1 MSELLKRVMQEII
14 DYCKRQKTGL
24 EQMEFLLLVND
35 RKRARVKNAFEL
47 LAKIEELMSTKKAHS
62 SMTVF
67 DKKEEYVVVGIRFCD
82 DGLWHL
88 EKLHE

>member
-14 DYCKRQKTGL
+14 GYCKRQQIDL

-35 RKRARVKNAFEL
+35 RKRVRIKNTFEL
-47 LAKIEELMSTKKAHS
+47 LTKIEELMSTKKAHS

-67 DKKEEYVVVGIRFCD
+67 DKKEEHAVVGIMFFD
-82 DGLWHL
+82 DGLWDL
-88 EKLHE
+88 DKLHE

>member
-14 DYCKRQKTGL
+14 DHCKRQQTGL
-24 EQMEFLLLVND
+24 EQMEFLLLVDD
-35 RKRARVKNAFEL
+35 RKRVRIKNAFEL
-47 LAKIEELMSTKKAHS
+47 LTKIEELMSPKKAHS

-67 DKKEEYVVVGIRFCD
+67 DKKEEHAVVGIRICD